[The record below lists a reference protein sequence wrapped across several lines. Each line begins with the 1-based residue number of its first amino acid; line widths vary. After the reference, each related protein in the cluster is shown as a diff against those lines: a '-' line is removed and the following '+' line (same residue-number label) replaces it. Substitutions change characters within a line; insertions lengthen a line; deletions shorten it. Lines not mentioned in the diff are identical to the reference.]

1 MRVELN
7 GRTIETGAT
16 TLAELMAEQQI
27 DPRTVATALNV
38 EFVPRSRYASQ
49 QLEAGNQLEIL
60 SPMQGG

>member
-27 DPRTVATALNV
+27 DPRTVATALNW
-38 EFVPRSRYASQ
+38 EFVPRSRYTSQ